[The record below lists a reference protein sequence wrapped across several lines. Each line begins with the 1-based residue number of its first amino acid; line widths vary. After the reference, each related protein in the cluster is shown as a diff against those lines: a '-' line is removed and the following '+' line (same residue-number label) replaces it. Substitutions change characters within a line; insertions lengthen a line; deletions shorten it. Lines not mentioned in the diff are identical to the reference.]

1 MTLSRRKALSL
12 SGSTLA
18 GLSLGVLR
26 PQDSAVLQ
34 AQGQDDWPDSL
45 VERPLREG
53 FPAPLPL
60 EPDGSAPEHPESAA
74 GPITDPLMWRS
85 QGRRTPEIEFDY
97 RQMAIRVD
105 TRGLGRLAGTLRFSD
120 LEQLPVV
127 SGTYLLQCGA
137 PNPRGIVKW
146 TGVRFSDFADMLGLV
161 PGVHYC
167 RFVASDR
174 FYADEPLTTLRRP
187 QVMLAW
193 MMNDEPI
200 PPARRAVAADR
211 AVPVREPE
219 REGDHRDDVQHARTA
234 DAAAAGL
241 IVPFRYGNRSV
252 KAITE
257 MTFSRRCR
265 PDRRRLG
272 LRTGSAG
279 RRAEPHSTISGR
291 EFAAGQR
298 RRLPQVGLGGKR
310 CRRRRF
316 RGSSLRRSRAQTAGE
331 LVGPRFPGQVPA
343 APVRSR

>member
-26 PQDSAVLQ
+26 PEHAVALEAQ
-34 AQGQDDWPDSL
+34 AQDDWPDSL

-85 QGRRTPEIEFDY
+85 AGRQTPEIEFDY

-127 SGTYLLQCGA
+127 SHTFLLQCGA

-174 FYADEPLTTLRRP
+174 FYADEPMTTLRRP

-200 PPARRAVAADR
+200 PPRHGAPLRLV
-211 AVPVREPE
+211 
-219 REGDHRDDVQHARTA
+219 
-234 DAAAAGL
+234 
-241 IVPFRYGNRSV
+241 VPFRYGNRSV

-257 MTFSRRCR
+257 MTFST
-265 PDRRRLG
+265 P
-272 LRTGSAG
+272 
-279 RRAEPHSTISGR
+279 
-291 EFAAGQR
+291 
-298 RRLPQVGLGGKR
+298 
-310 CRRRRF
+310 
-316 RGSSLRRSRAQTAGE
+316 
-331 LVGPRFPGQVPA
+331 GPRMPPL
-343 APVRSR
+343 PV

>member
-1 MTLSRRKALSL
+1 MTLSRRKAISL

-26 PQDSAVLQ
+26 PPHSGVLQ
-34 AQGQDDWPDSL
+34 AQGQDDWPDTL

-60 EPDGSAPEHPESAA
+60 NPDGSAPEHPESAA

-85 QGRRTPEIEFDY
+85 QGRQTPEIEFDY
-97 RQMAIRVD
+97 RSMAIRVD
-105 TRGLGRLAGTLRFSD
+105 TRGMSRLSGTLRFSD

-146 TGVRFSDFADMLGLV
+146 TGVRFSDFADMLGLI

-174 FYADEPLTTLRRP
+174 FYADEPMTTLRRP

-200 PPARRAVAADR
+200 PPRHGAPLRLV
-211 AVPVREPE
+211 
-219 REGDHRDDVQHARTA
+219 
-234 DAAAAGL
+234 
-241 IVPFRYGNRSV
+241 VPFRYGNRSV

-257 MTFSRRCR
+257 MTFST
-265 PDRRRLG
+265 P
-272 LRTGSAG
+272 
-279 RRAEPHSTISGR
+279 
-291 EFAAGQR
+291 
-298 RRLPQVGLGGKR
+298 
-310 CRRRRF
+310 
-316 RGSSLRRSRAQTAGE
+316 
-331 LVGPRFPGQVPA
+331 GPRMPPLPA
-343 APVRSR
+343 

>member
-26 PQDSAVLQ
+26 PEHAAALEAQ
-34 AQGQDDWPDSL
+34 AQDDWPDSL

-85 QGRRTPEIEFDY
+85 AGRQTPEIEFDY

-127 SGTYLLQCGA
+127 SHTFLLQCGA

-174 FYADEPLTTLRRP
+174 FYADEPMTTLRRP

-200 PPARRAVAADR
+200 PPRHGAPLRLV
-211 AVPVREPE
+211 
-219 REGDHRDDVQHARTA
+219 
-234 DAAAAGL
+234 
-241 IVPFRYGNRSV
+241 VPFRYGNRSV

-257 MTFSRRCR
+257 MTFST
-265 PDRRRLG
+265 P
-272 LRTGSAG
+272 
-279 RRAEPHSTISGR
+279 
-291 EFAAGQR
+291 
-298 RRLPQVGLGGKR
+298 
-310 CRRRRF
+310 
-316 RGSSLRRSRAQTAGE
+316 
-331 LVGPRFPGQVPA
+331 GPRMPPL
-343 APVRSR
+343 PV